1 MNIERYSR
9 LVGGTST
16 WQCVAVRG
24 MVGKALIVQIPDSG
38 FLRSASYITSL
49 DSSFLLECTMR

>member
-16 WQCVAVRG
+16 WQVAVRG
-24 MVGKALIVQIPDSG
+24 MAGGKARIVQIPDSG
-38 FLRSASYITSL
+38 FLRPAS
-49 DSSFLLECTMR
+49 

>member
-9 LVGGTST
+9 LVGVTST
-16 WQCVAVRG
+16 LQCVAVRG

-38 FLRSASYITSL
+38 FLRYALTSL
-49 DSSFLLECTMR
+49 DSSFY